1 MGTDRIVGAAAA
13 YKLYGGPVIVVDF
26 GSATT
31 FNLVTKDGVY
41 LGGAIAPGIKTATES
56 LVTTAAKLPRIEL
69 EKPQN
74 IVGTDTKSCMQS
86 GIVYGYTGLVKY
98 LVDKYKELDEMKGAK
113 VVATGGLSELVENV
127 EPDLIDVT
135 GSRACAQRFEVY
147 LRQKF
152 KKEMIFGKTQR
163 FCAGRH
169 MKKIGVALLGLGV
182 VGGGTYEI
190 LRDKREMIKA
200 NEGLDIEVKR
210 VLERNLARCKELGV
224 DESIVTQNI
233 DDIVNDDEIQIVAE
247 FFGGVEPAKSF
258 LIKALQHGKSV
269 VTANKE
275 MFAKSWH
282 ELEIAAKKSG
292 AGLYFEA
299 SCVGGVP
306 VIRTL
311 TDSMQANSITSLKG
325 IVNGTT
331 NYILSKMSD
340 EGVDYQTCLKE
351 AQKLG
356 YAEANPT
363 ADVEGFDSTYKNC
376 ILSSLAYKK
385 RVPIDKIYR
394 EGISNISVEDIAI
407 GKRAWLRN
415 QIACD
420 FQRHGRQNR
429 GESASCVFAANSS
442 AFLCQRLVQR
452 TLYPRRQR

>member
-1 MGTDRIVGAAAA
+1 M
-13 YKLYGGPVIVVDF
+13 
-26 GSATT
+26 
-31 FNLVTKDGVY
+31 
-41 LGGAIAPGIKTATES
+41 
-56 LVTTAAKLPRIEL
+56 
-69 EKPQN
+69 
-74 IVGTDTKSCMQS
+74 
-86 GIVYGYTGLVKY
+86 
-98 LVDKYKELDEMKGAK
+98 
-113 VVATGGLSELVENV
+113 
-127 EPDLIDVT
+127 
-135 GSRACAQRFEVY
+135 
-147 LRQKF
+147 
-152 KKEMIFGKTQR
+152 
-163 FCAGRH
+163 
-169 MKKIGVALLGLGV
+169 GLGV

-190 LRDKREMIKA
+190 LRGKRDMIRK

-258 LIKALQHGKSV
+258 LIKALQHGKSI

-282 ELEIAAKKSG
+282 ELEIVAKKSG

-306 VIRTL
+306 VIRAL

-407 GKRAWLRN
+407 GK
-415 QIACD
+415 
-420 FQRHGRQNR
+420 
-429 GESASCVFAANSS
+429 
-442 AFLCQRLVQR
+442 
-452 TLYPRRQR
+452 